1 MSKTPSILSAVNK
14 LRVLISREEKF
25 KWIGIVG
32 FAVIT
37 SILELITASV
47 VIIFAQILNQPKYGS
62 TYFNKIGFVNLSES
76 SVVLYS
82 ALFLAVIYII
92 KNLISIAEVFF
103 QNFSIEKMSHNF
115 KDKLLNAYSNA
126 KYEFYISRNS
136 SNFIQIISSD
146 ADMMFYNG
154 ITSMVGTISESLVF
168 ITLICMIVYIKP
180 SLAVVIFTSIILISI
195 VVTKFVLP
203 KFYKFG
209 QNLQISH
216 LKTNHNL
223 TQFFHGFKEIILLG
237 KKRYFIDLYNTTA
250 IEKSNVQAIKSSFN
264 ILPRIV
270 IEIIFVLMF
279 VTAIVVLCLDNEK
292 PGQMMGILGGYIYV
306 GFRIMPGINRMISHL
321 NLFKSVIP
329 SIEHLYNEYT
339 TFSST
344 QTYVDVPDFQFS
356 KSIDINNVNFRYSS
370 VNRYALKNINIS
382 IKKGDSIGIV
392 GETGSGKSTLLDLIL
407 GLLTPENGYVLIDEL
422 YPVNS
427 CQWHS
432 KIGYVPQSIY
442 LVDDTIASNIAFGEE
457 VIDMKRLNDAIDAAQ
472 LRTFIGRLED
482 GVETVVGER
491 GVRLSGG
498 ERQRIAIARALYRN
512 PEVLIFDEATSA
524 LDNKTELELMSTIKI
539 ISANRTII
547 MIAHRVTTLKDCNR
561 IIMID
566 KGEVKADTDYASI
579 KEILKH

>member
-14 LRVLISREEKF
+14 LRALISREEKF
-25 KWIGIVG
+25 KWIGIVA
-32 FAVIT
+32 FSVIS
-37 SILELITASV
+37 SILELITAYV
-47 VIIFAQILNQPKYGS
+47 VIIFAQILNQPQYGS
-62 TYFNKIGFVNLSES
+62 TYFNKIGFINLTES
-76 SVVLYS
+76 SIVLYS
-82 ALFLAVIYII
+82 ALLLAVIYIV
-92 KNLISIAEVFF
+92 KNLMSIAEVFF
-103 QNFSIEKMSHNF
+103 QNFSIEKMSQNF
-115 KDKLLNAYSNA
+115 KARLLNAYSNA

-146 ADMMFYNG
+146 ADQMFHNG

-168 ITLICMIVYIKP
+168 ITLIGMIVYIKP
-180 SLAVVIFTSIILISI
+180 SLAAVMFATMVVISV
-195 VVTKFVLP
+195 VVTKFVFP
-203 KFYKFG
+203 KFYKLG
-209 QNLQISH
+209 RRLQIAH
-216 LKTNHNL
+216 LNNNHNL

-237 KKRYFIDLYNTTA
+237 KKRYFVELYNQSA
-250 IEKSNVQAIKSSFN
+250 IEKSNIQAVKGAFN
-264 ILPRIV
+264 ALPRIV
-270 IEIIFVLMF
+270 IEMIFVLMF

-292 PGQMMGILGGYIYV
+292 PGYMIGILGGYIYV
-306 GFRIMPGINRMISHL
+306 GFRVMPGINRMISHL
-321 NLFKSVIP
+321 NLLKSVIP

-339 TFSST
+339 TFSSVH
-344 QTYVDVPDFQFS
+344 TYVDAPDFQFFN
-356 KSIDINNVNFRYSS
+356 SIDINKVNFRYSS

-407 GLLTPENGYVLIDEL
+407 GLLTPENGSVLIDGL

-427 CQWHS
+427 YQWHS

-442 LVDDTIASNIAFGEE
+442 LIDDTIAKNIAFGEE
-457 VIDMKRLNDAIDAAQ
+457 EVDINRLNDAIDAAQ
-472 LRTFIGRLED
+472 LRTFIGRLEE

-524 LDNKTELELMSTIKI
+524 LDNKTELELMSTIKT
-539 ISANRTII
+539 ISKNRTII
-547 MIAHRVTTLKDCNR
+547 MIAHRITTLKDCNR
-561 IIMID
+561 VIMID

-579 KEILKH
+579 KKILKH